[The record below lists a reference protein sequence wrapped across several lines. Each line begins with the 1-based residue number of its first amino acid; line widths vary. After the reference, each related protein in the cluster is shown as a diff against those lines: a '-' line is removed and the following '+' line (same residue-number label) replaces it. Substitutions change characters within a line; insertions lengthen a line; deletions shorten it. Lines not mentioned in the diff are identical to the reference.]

1 MNVPK
6 FLLTFCIVINIVYFV
21 AHGSSRLFPK
31 MGFVVNRSLMAV
43 PKTNISRLAQIK
55 ASSLLRFPIKKV
67 QSPMFQVQ
75 NHACMPRVVRAHTK
89 QIVPKKFQQKY
100 DKQSYNQQWYKRGYG
115 SPLLGSGIGLSLL
128 NASGDEQKNQKES
141 AVQGTVILLTKEDVL
156 KFGRY
161 YKNAFIAC
169 ALQHVTSTEQGIIE
183 AITTIIELWPHD
195 LHELKQEVLKQAADK
210 LVHNDI
216 LVALEKVDPT
226 FIKNVQD
233 AVDRAEQEIL
243 QAQQAIDQAVVSH
256 VIAPSVSALVLGVPL
271 QLLSSINPEEIDN
284 IAHQG
289 IPLMPYILQKSGE
302 IGKETVRTL
311 PNTLVT
317 GYFTGKI
324 TNGILNTLGVKCP
337 AYNADTTNFGYYA
350 CKSCTN
356 LVLPGIVQASIVQ
369 PIVSK
374 ASESTGIQLT
384 LWDK

>member
-6 FLLTFCIVINIVYFV
+6 FLLTFCIVINIVCFK

-31 MGFVVNRSLMAV
+31 MGFAVNRFLMAIT
-43 PKTNISRLAQIK
+43 KTNISRLARIK
-55 ASSLLRFPIKKV
+55 MGSLFRFPIKKV
-67 QSPMFQVQ
+67 QSPVFQRH
-75 NHACMPRVVRAHTK
+75 NHAPMRTVEAHKK

-100 DKQSYNQQWYKRGYG
+100 DKQSYNQQWYKSGYG

-128 NASGDEQKNQKES
+128 NASGDERKNQKES

-169 ALQHVTSTEQGIIE
+169 ALQHVTSTEQEIIE

-216 LVALEKVDPT
+216 LVALEKVDPM

-233 AVDRAEQEIL
+233 AVARAEQEIL
-243 QAQQAIDQAVVSH
+243 QAQQAVDQAVVSH
-256 VIAPSVSALVLGVPL
+256 VIEPSISALVLGVPL

-284 IAHQG
+284 VARQG
-289 IPLMPYILQKSGE
+289 IPLTTHVLQKSGQ
-302 IGKETVRTL
+302 IGIETVRTL
-311 PNTLVT
+311 PNILAT
-317 GYFTGKI
+317 GYITKKI
-324 TNGILNTLGVKCP
+324 TSRTLDFLGVKCP
-337 AYNADTTNFGYYA
+337 DYNANTTNFGYYG
-350 CKSCTN
+350 CKTCTN
-356 LVLPGIVQASIVQ
+356 LIIPAFVHTLISQ